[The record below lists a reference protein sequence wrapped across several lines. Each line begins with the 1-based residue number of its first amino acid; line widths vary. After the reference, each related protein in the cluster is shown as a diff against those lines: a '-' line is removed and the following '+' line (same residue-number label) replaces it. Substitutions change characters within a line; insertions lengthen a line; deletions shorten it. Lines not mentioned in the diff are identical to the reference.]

1 MEPHEN
7 KKWYSSAK
15 YGINIMFSCE
25 DSDRNPLSGCC
36 SDKCR
41 IFPDG
46 RIPKNINE
54 IANVFD
60 VKCFAAFCRDIGV
73 EYVNFPLCHEH
84 IYTLCRNPALDKRIP
99 GHSSGRDV
107 IRELLDELHRY
118 GIKLQLYVHVTA
130 GDTMTDAGREA
141 TGYNDPTGGCKKRNN
156 FANEVLAEL
165 IGRYGSDMDSYYF
178 DTISDDPILN
188 MTDIACLRK
197 TVSDRAPDV
206 ILTGNGEAND
216 LVGFS
221 SRENCAICVPK
232 ELQRYSNAV
241 QQVVLVPAAEEHG
254 WRSAFPSDHS
264 AAGCT
269 PESLYRILALNIGS
283 NTCGGGVAY
292 GFGLYCDGGFDPEAE
307 EAMRAVG
314 KMVQRVSES
323 IKNTVPSKSF
333 VTPSGIKTEDLA
345 GGFTAVTSADGKYEY
360 LHVLIPPQEDRLV
373 LPESLD
379 GRRFKNALLL
389 PDGKPLECCRKGKE
403 TVIVNRYGWD
413 STDTV
418 IRMETVK
425 STKKFRTGRILL
437 PAESLEIHSDCSDP
451 NHPAE
456 CMTDGDNGSY
466 WQSIPGCLHEF
477 RIGLDREYCVRG
489 IKMLPRQDPG
499 ADVLKM
505 HIAIYSVYVSTDGEK
520 WRAVATGEWKK
531 STELKKCSFPPVKAK
546 YLKVVCG
553 PDWSVG
559 SEHKVDSA
567 SAVYV
572 EASV

>member
-1 MEPHEN
+1 
-7 KKWYSSAK
+7 
-15 YGINIMFSCE
+15 MFSRE

-221 SRENCAICVPK
+221 SRARSVSPK
-232 ELQRYSNAV
+232 NFKGIQPRFSRL
-241 QQVVLVPAAEEHG
+241 
-254 WRSAFPSDHS
+254 
-264 AAGCT
+264 
-269 PESLYRILALNIGS
+269 SL
-283 NTCGGGVAY
+283 C
-292 GFGLYCDGGFDPEAE
+292 P
-307 EAMRAVG
+307 
-314 KMVQRVSES
+314 
-323 IKNTVPSKSF
+323 
-333 VTPSGIKTEDLA
+333 
-345 GGFTAVTSADGKYEY
+345 
-360 LHVLIPPQEDRLV
+360 
-373 LPESLD
+373 
-379 GRRFKNALLL
+379 RR
-389 PDGKPLECCRKGKE
+389 R
-403 TVIVNRYGWD
+403 
-413 STDTV
+413 
-418 IRMETVK
+418 
-425 STKKFRTGRILL
+425 
-437 PAESLEIHSDCSDP
+437 
-451 NHPAE
+451 
-456 CMTDGDNGSY
+456 
-466 WQSIPGCLHEF
+466 
-477 RIGLDREYCVRG
+477 
-489 IKMLPRQDPG
+489 
-499 ADVLKM
+499 
-505 HIAIYSVYVSTDGEK
+505 STDGGQRFRPIIRR
-520 WRAVATGEWKK
+520 RAARRNPFIVF
-531 STELKKCSFPPVKAK
+531 LP
-546 YLKVVCG
+546 
-553 PDWSVG
+553 
-559 SEHKVDSA
+559 
-567 SAVYV
+567 
-572 EASV
+572 